1 MSWRSLRLPVEIRTL
16 GFCLAKTSAA
26 LLFLA
31 MLRLR
36 LLLFYNDASLIYILY
51 RFEVSLLW

>member
-1 MSWRSLRLPVEIRTL
+1 MPVEIRTL

-26 LLFLA
+26 LLFFA